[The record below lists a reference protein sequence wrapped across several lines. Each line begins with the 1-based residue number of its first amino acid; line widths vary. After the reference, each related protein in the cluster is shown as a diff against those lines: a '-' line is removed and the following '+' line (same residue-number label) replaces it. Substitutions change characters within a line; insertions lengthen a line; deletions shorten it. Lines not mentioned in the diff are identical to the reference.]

1 MVNLINLDLVQGGGP
16 PVQHGGGSIMVGADF
31 SSWDQ
36 PDGEELR
43 MIRKESR
50 AHAVLKGEG
59 GHSKDSLTSPLNSVF
74 RLKAVFSCL
83 HTIQ

>member
-1 MVNLINLDLVQGGGP
+1 MGNLINLDLVQGGGRDRGP
-16 PVQHGGGSIMVGADF
+16 SVQHGGGSIVVGADF

-50 AHAVLKGEG
+50 AHAVLKEVTPKI
-59 GHSKDSLTSPLNSVF
+59 HSRV
-74 RLKAVFSCL
+74 R
-83 HTIQ
+83 